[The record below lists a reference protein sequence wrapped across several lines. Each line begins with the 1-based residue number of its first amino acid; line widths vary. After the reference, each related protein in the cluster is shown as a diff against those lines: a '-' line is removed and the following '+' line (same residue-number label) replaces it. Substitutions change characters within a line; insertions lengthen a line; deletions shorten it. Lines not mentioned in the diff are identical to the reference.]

1 MPSKIINKSQ
11 TTYSVGLDSVFQP
24 TSVSKTVNSEKAR
37 QNLSNLQENHIK
49 KELFCTLN
57 IAILGR
63 THLSEQAI

>member
-37 QNLSNLQENHIK
+37 QNLSNLQENH
-49 KELFCTLN
+49 KERN
-57 IAILGR
+57 ILYVEYSDPR
-63 THLSEQAI
+63 QKTST